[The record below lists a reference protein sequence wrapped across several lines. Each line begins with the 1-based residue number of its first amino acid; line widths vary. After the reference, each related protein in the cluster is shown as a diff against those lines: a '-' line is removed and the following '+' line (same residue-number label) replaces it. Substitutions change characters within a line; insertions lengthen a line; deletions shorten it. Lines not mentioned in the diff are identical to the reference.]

1 MNKKTIFSF
10 FLGMVVAFLISYFLI
25 VQLAKEYEKTIT
37 AFEMAEH
44 TLVIS
49 NLSIMLSATEKP
61 LEQYIKEYICSRI
74 GLLEDALV
82 DRGSFNIDIF
92 EIAVSQSVEN
102 YSIRLKEQKERCDQ
116 H

>member
-10 FLGMVVAFLISYFLI
+10 FLGVAVAFLISFFWI

-44 TLVIS
+44 TQVIS
-49 NLSIMLSATEKP
+49 HLSKMLSAKEKP
-61 LEQYIKEYICSRI
+61 LEQYINEYICSRI
-74 GLLEDALV
+74 ELLEELLA
-82 DRGSFNIDIF
+82 DRSSFNIDIF

-102 YSIRLKEQKERCDQ
+102 YSIRLKEQIEDCDK